1 MTNHTQPGLCPE
13 GTPTLLAL
21 PCSIFDELS
30 PEQKVKITAIQ
41 LSYASDS
48 AALQSAAYVKIL
60 QIVQQPQEGGPTYG

>member
-1 MTNHTQPGLCPE
+1 
-13 GTPTLLAL
+13 
-21 PCSIFDELS
+21 
-30 PEQKVKITAIQ
+30 VKITAIQ